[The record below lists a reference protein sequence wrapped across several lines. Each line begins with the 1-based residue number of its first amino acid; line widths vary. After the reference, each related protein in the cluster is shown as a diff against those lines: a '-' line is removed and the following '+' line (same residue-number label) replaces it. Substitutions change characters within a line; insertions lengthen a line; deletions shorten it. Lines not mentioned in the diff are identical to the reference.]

1 MGAPV
6 HNWEST
12 EGLLATL
19 PAHTPCAGGAEG
31 KVELGEA
38 QQGGWEPF
46 MGAFYACSASSVQD
60 SKGTT

>member
-46 MGAFYACSASSVQD
+46 TGAFYACSASSVQD